1 MELDEGF
8 NILQGENAQGKTNF
22 LEALYA
28 AATTRLL
35 RGMRDYEAIMEGET
49 SARIEVEL
57 LDTGTLIGLNYV
69 RGGRK
74 RAVLNGMSLPRASD
88 VIGRLP
94 CVCSSLADMPIVAG
108 EPSERRLFVDL
119 ELSQLEAAYLHHF
132 ALYKRSLE
140 QRNALL
146 RSSQEVF
153 QPPESF
159 EPWERPIAEH
169 GAALRAIRTRF
180 IGDLSPLATDIHSF
194 LANGETLAIRYAP
207 RDAAMTADE
216 LYDALVSH
224 RNSDIARG
232 STTVGPH
239 RDDVSIEVGGREARI
254 FGSQGQQRT
263 VILALRMATLQLGS
277 RMLGSPPMLLLD
289 DILAD
294 LDEGRRARL
303 VDWVSL
309 HAGQAIL
316 TCTEIESIGDAIL
329 GKATV
334 FRVKEGSMAKV

>member
-1 MELDEGF
+1 
-8 NILQGENAQGKTNF
+8 
-22 LEALYA
+22 
-28 AATTRLL
+28 
-35 RGMRDYEAIMEGET
+35 
-49 SARIEVEL
+49 
-57 LDTGTLIGLNYV
+57 
-69 RGGRK
+69 
-74 RAVLNGMSLPRASD
+74 
-88 VIGRLP
+88 
-94 CVCSSLADMPIVAG
+94 
-108 EPSERRLFVDL
+108 
-119 ELSQLEAAYLHHF
+119 
-132 ALYKRSLE
+132 
-140 QRNALL
+140 
-146 RSSQEVF
+146 
-153 QPPESF
+153 
-159 EPWERPIAEH
+159 
-169 GAALRAIRTRF
+169 LRAIRTRF